1 VTPAARHNVTF
12 HGVGDPRRRLDPGE
26 ARVWLSIDDFLAT
39 IDALRGRDDVRIS
52 FDDGN
57 RSDVDVAL
65 PALAEHGMT
74 ATFFALAGRL
84 DDPLHLGAADLERLI
99 RAGMTIGS
107 HGLHHRDWRRCSDGD
122 LAAELAGSRRVLE
135 AVTGRP
141 ITQVS
146 VPFGSYD
153 RRVLAQARRAGGY
166 ERVFTSDGGAAR
178 PSAWLQPRT
187 TVSDGGLR
195 ATELPAAGAA
205 RRAVKR
211 WVKRWR

>member
-1 VTPAARHNVTF
+1 VTPAALHNVTF
-12 HGVGDPRRRLDPGE
+12 HGVGNPRRRLGPGE

-65 PALAEHGMT
+65 PALAERGMT
-74 ATFFALAGRL
+74 ATFFALAGHL
-84 DDPLHLGAADLERLI
+84 HEPLH
-99 RAGMTIGS
+99 
-107 HGLHHRDWRRCSDGD
+107 

-195 ATELPAAGAA
+195 AAELPARRPAAGAA
-205 RRAVKR
+205 RRAAKR